1 MSGSK
6 AEDFH
11 EGETVL
17 YVPRHA
23 QGDITHPDCE
33 HGVVSSQN
41 GESVFVRYYRN
52 GMLQPGSQATYPT
65 DLRGTDP

>member
-41 GESVFVRYYRN
+41 GESVVRALLQERN
-52 GMLQPGSQATYPT
+52 VAARIAGYISN
-65 DLRGTDP
+65 

>member
-6 AEDFH
+6 AADFH

-17 YVPRHA
+17 YIPRHA

-33 HGVVSSQN
+33 HGIVSSQN
-41 GESVFVRYYRN
+41 GEYVFVRYYRN
-52 GMLQPGSQATYPT
+52 GVLQQTAQATTPT
-65 DLRGTDP
+65 DLRGTTP